1 MKIFFRNIQKWMRE
15 RKIHRVLKKDQALR
29 ERCVDYATKFNSGN
43 FHYINALYVYI
54 KEGKY

>member
-43 FHYINALYVYI
+43 FHYINALYVC
-54 KEGKY
+54 